1 MCMVVQLLGFATKE
15 SAAALACW
23 LQWLSAMATRDTTT
37 SYAVRL
43 RLHAH
48 NASKVA
54 SPDRGALWK
63 ARLAWVSS
71 VLGRPSADAEAV
83 LFSDLD
89 VIPLRPYSAL
99 LDKACAP
106 DNSPK
111 FTNSWYGT
119 GRPGI
124 GCPTSSLLQPPQVY
138 HLSSDILFMREMPVD
153 TSGRSTSGP
162 LHKCPHRPLP
172 PTGTIGE
179 CRILRDPAQQRAHS
193 LAPPGM
199 DPRERCCP

>member
-119 GRPGI
+119 GRPGM
-124 GCPTSSLLQPPQVY
+124 
-138 HLSSDILFMREMPVD
+138 LSD
-153 TSGRSTSGP
+153 
-162 LHKCPHRPLP
+162 K
-172 PTGTIGE
+172 
-179 CRILRDPAQQRAHS
+179 QS
-193 LAPPGM
+193 LAAAAGVSSEQRHPVHARDAGGHLREIDFWAASQVPSPPAPPHGHH
-199 DPRERCCP
+199 R